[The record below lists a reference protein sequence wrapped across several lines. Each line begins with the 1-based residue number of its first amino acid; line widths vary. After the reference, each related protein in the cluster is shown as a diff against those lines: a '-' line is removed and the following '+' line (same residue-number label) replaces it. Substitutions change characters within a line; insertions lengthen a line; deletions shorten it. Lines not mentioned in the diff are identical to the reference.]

1 MTEENEIT
9 IEEFLGVHLRAAK
22 VISAERIKDSRKLL
36 KLVIDLGTEERTVV
50 AGIAEN
56 YTPDEVQGKTIIVC
70 TNLKPAKLMGV
81 ESRGMVLTGVVND
94 QGILAIFDREVPP
107 GVVVR

>member
-1 MTEENEIT
+1 MTEEKEIT
-9 IEEFLGVHLRAAK
+9 IEQFLGVHLRAAK

-56 YTPDEVQGKTIIVC
+56 YAPDEVQGKTIIVC

-81 ESRGMVLTGVVND
+81 ESRGMVLTGVVDD
-94 QGILAIFDREVPP
+94 QGILAVFDREVPL